1 MPDQPDPVGG
11 TAAQVP
17 PADSGPRAP
26 RTRREL
32 RAAEQAAAASKS
44 KAGRDLPAAIAVG
57 LVLLGAVLVGLFWF
71 PLALLAM
78 VVVLAGL
85 GSWEVARATSHV
97 RTAVP
102 LTPVLLACALL
113 PAAAYF
119 GGLQALGFAYLGS
132 LLLAVLFRIMQALG
146 FAYLGSLLLAVL
158 FRIMEGLKGASASI
172 MASVFIISWVPLLLS
187 FAVLLLADEK
197 GRWLIASMLLLVV
210 ANDTFGYIVGVLLG
224 RHPMAPKVSPKKSWE
239 GFAGSMLGAMVI
251 GALCAQ
257 YLLQMPW
264 WTGLILAV
272 FIVVAATTGDLSES
286 MVKRELG
293 IKDMSNL
300 LPGHGGVM
308 DRLDSV
314 LFSVPLT
321 YLASHLIDWVTTY
334 S

>member
-113 PAAAYF
+113 PAAACF
-119 GGLQALGFAYLGS
+119 GGL
-132 LLLAVLFRIMQALG
+132 QALG

>member
-85 GSWEVARATSHV
+85 GSWEVARATSDV

-119 GGLQALGFAYLGS
+119 GGL
-132 LLLAVLFRIMQALG
+132 QALG

-264 WTGLILAV
+264 WAGLILAV

>member
-119 GGLQALGFAYLGS
+119 GGL
-132 LLLAVLFRIMQALG
+132 QALG

>member
-17 PADSGPRAP
+17 PADSGPRSP

-119 GGLQALGFAYLGS
+119 GGL
-132 LLLAVLFRIMQALG
+132 QALG

>member
-17 PADSGPRAP
+17 PTDSGPRAP

-119 GGLQALGFAYLGS
+119 GGL
-132 LLLAVLFRIMQALG
+132 QALG